1 MEMINA
7 PQAIDQKIDGM
18 IASLL
23 AYRGWGK
30 CKQKVK
36 SEFLDYLA
44 SCGYIH
50 FPGTYRQFFGIRC
63 VGEQKVL
70 DLPPTRKGVLSVF
83 KGKRVR
89 IICVGSGRSFLR
101 EYVAGPT
108 SRSPSDLYNDV
119 VKFWINEK
127 NK

>member
-1 MEMINA
+1 MPNA
-7 PQAIDQKIDGM
+7 QQAFDQKIDEM
-18 IASLL
+18 IVSLL
-23 AYRGWGK
+23 ACRGWGK
-30 CKQKVK
+30 RKQKAK
-36 SEFLDYLA
+36 SELLDYLA

-101 EYVAGPT
+101 EYVAGQT
-108 SRSPSDLYNDV
+108 SRSQSDLYNDV

-127 NK
+127 NE

>member
-1 MEMINA
+1 MINA
-7 PQAIDQKIDGM
+7 PQEIDKRIDEM

-23 AYRGWGK
+23 ACRGWGK
-30 CKQKVK
+30 RKQELK
-36 SEFLDYLA
+36 SELLDYLA

-83 KGKRVR
+83 RGKRVR

-101 EYVAGPT
+101 EYVAGQT
-108 SRSPSDLYNDV
+108 SRSQSDLYNDV

-127 NK
+127 NE